1 MWNAARVDVT
11 VAAKIDIPNLNWVVG
26 MNLVSPLR
34 LVKFTNESYDWL
46 RPCQA

>member
-1 MWNAARVDVT
+1 MWNAAKVDIAE
-11 VAAKIDIPNLNWVVG
+11 AAKMDIPNLAWVG

-46 RPCQA
+46 RPCQV